1 MTSGPKTPLHE
12 LGDPDPAARPDPS
25 TSEPDEVAEA
35 FGVDLS
41 AGLSSQE
48 ALRRLQEHGPNELR
62 HAEREPVWRRFLRQF
77 ADPLVYLLL
86 VAVVISLAAWLIEG
100 AVGVP
105 VDAVVI
111 LAILIANAVLG
122 VTQENKASDAVAALS
137 TMTAAT
143 SRVLRDGRLATVP
156 STDLVTGDVLVLAEG
171 DSVGADVRL
180 AEAHSLRIQES
191 SLTGESEPVGK
202 TVDGLAEAAA
212 VGDRT
217 NMAHKGTAVVSG
229 TGRGVVVATGMD
241 TEVGRIATLL
251 EETESEDTPLQVEV
265 RSISR
270 TLGIAVIAIAVVV
283 MAALILVNGAHSG
296 GELVEVL
303 LMGVS
308 LAVAAVPEGLPA
320 ILSLVLALGV
330 RAMARRNAVMKN
342 LHSVETLGSASV
354 ICSDKTGTLT
364 RNEMTLRTVL
374 TASGAVT
381 FQGTGYQPSGAVEVE
396 SGPREDAIAQTRRV
410 IRAGA
415 SANDAQL
422 TGDDGWQ
429 IQGDPTEAAFLVA
442 ARKLGPVGGSAEPAP
457 RRMAEVPFNSER
469 KMMSVLVE
477 DGPWRVFT
485 KGAPDVLLEHCSS
498 EQVADRRVP
507 LTGERRQQLLADVTR
522 LSEQGYRTL
531 ATAGKDG
538 EGIDPR
544 AFGEGDE
551 SGLIWFGVV
560 GIIDPPR
567 TEAAEAVA
575 DAHRA
580 GIRTVMITGDHPV
593 TAARIAADLG
603 VSELPRGPARG
614 TEQGPQQN
622 PEQAGATVSGREL
635 DALDD
640 AALDDVA
647 ERATVYARV
656 SPEHKLR
663 IVDALQRRG
672 NVVAMTGDGVND
684 APALKSADIGIA
696 MGITGTEV
704 TKEAGQMILA
714 DDNYA
719 TIVEAIRRGR
729 VIVDNI
735 RKFLRYL
742 LSSNMGEVCTI
753 FFGVVLAGVLGL
765 SDPADPAAAFV
776 PLLATQILWI
786 NLVTDSAPALAMGVD
801 PQIDDVMVRP
811 PRRPGDRMLDRPMWA
826 TILGTGLV
834 MGAVTLFILDVAL
847 PGGLWS
853 GMVHG
858 VPVDEQL
865 PVARTMAFCVLV
877 FMQLL
882 NAFNTRSA
890 TSSAFHRMFSN
901 KWLWA
906 SVLLGVVLQVLVVEV
921 PLLQVAFGTAS
932 LDVGHWLV
940 VAAASLVIVVYE
952 EAVKAVKWLVRRRL
966 VRRS

>member
-1 MTSGPKTPLHE
+1 
-12 LGDPDPAARPDPS
+12 
-25 TSEPDEVAEA
+25 
-35 FGVDLS
+35 
-41 AGLSSQE
+41 
-48 ALRRLQEHGPNELR
+48 
-62 HAEREPVWRRFLRQF
+62 
-77 ADPLVYLLL
+77 
-86 VAVVISLAAWLIEG
+86 
-100 AVGVP
+100 
-105 VDAVVI
+105 
-111 LAILIANAVLG
+111 
-122 VTQENKASDAVAALS
+122 
-137 TMTAAT
+137 
-143 SRVLRDGRLATVP
+143 
-156 STDLVTGDVLVLAEG
+156 
-171 DSVGADVRL
+171 
-180 AEAHSLRIQES
+180 
-191 SLTGESEPVGK
+191 
-202 TVDGLAEAAA
+202 
-212 VGDRT
+212 
-217 NMAHKGTAVVSG
+217 
-229 TGRGVVVATGMD
+229 
-241 TEVGRIATLL
+241 
-251 EETESEDTPLQVEV
+251 
-265 RSISR
+265 
-270 TLGIAVIAIAVVV
+270 
-283 MAALILVNGAHSG
+283 
-296 GELVEVL
+296 
-303 LMGVS
+303 
-308 LAVAAVPEGLPA
+308 
-320 ILSLVLALGV
+320 
-330 RAMARRNAVMKN
+330 
-342 LHSVETLGSASV
+342 
-354 ICSDKTGTLT
+354 
-364 RNEMTLRTVL
+364 
-374 TASGAVT
+374 
-381 FQGTGYQPSGAVEVE
+381 
-396 SGPREDAIAQTRRV
+396 
-410 IRAGA
+410 
-415 SANDAQL
+415 
-422 TGDDGWQ
+422 
-429 IQGDPTEAAFLVA
+429 
-442 ARKLGPVGGSAEPAP
+442 
-457 RRMAEVPFNSER
+457 MAEVPFNSER